1 MAPLPPVPRR
11 NQTNNAPIRAVL
23 CVLLCA
29 ACVLSVYFLFGREES
44 SADSV
49 KPSPAPTAVP
59 TAEPSP
65 EPTPIPVELGE
76 TEDAGQEY
84 IDKIVFLGDSTT
96 YWLAGYGVLPFSQI
110 WCDAI
115 GTLSLFNWEVDTIA
129 YYEPGSSEDPV
140 QLSLK
145 DCMARRK
152 PEILVITLG
161 LNGIAILDES
171 QFRDYYVNMLTALQQ
186 ASPDTKII
194 CQSIYPVDD
203 SQVPEGISN
212 AKVVAA
218 NGWIRDIAEQ
228 MGVRYLYSHDILMD
242 ETGNLRSDYDNG
254 DGMGI
259 HLDTDGLNA
268 VLQFIRTHAWQ

>member
-49 KPSPAPTAVP
+49 TPSPAPTAVP

-96 YWLAGYGVLPFSQI
+96 YWLAGYGVLPFSQV

-171 QFRDYYVNMLTALQQ
+171 QFRDYYVNMLAALQQ

-203 SQVPEGISN
+203 S
-212 AKVVAA
+212 
-218 NGWIRDIAEQ
+218 
-228 MGVRYLYSHDILMD
+228 
-242 ETGNLRSDYDNG
+242 
-254 DGMGI
+254 
-259 HLDTDGLNA
+259 
-268 VLQFIRTHAWQ
+268 